1 MRHAQALCGK
11 AEQQITA
18 NQIFN
23 NTRLTNSMLRRIA
36 NILIDNNATTRQDYC
51 ETIAFALNST
61 NSITYPCFCDI
72 ADLLEPIYDFRR
84 IVSQSR
90 DSVVRAGDLD
100 GYEAICLALSDEL

>member
-1 MRHAQALCGK
+1 MRQQ
-11 AEQQITA
+11 QQITA

-36 NILIDNNATTRQDYC
+36 NILIDNDATTRQDYC

-61 NSITYPCFCDI
+61 NSITYPCFCEI
-72 ADLLEPIYDFRR
+72 ADLLESIYDFR
-84 IVSQSR
+84 
-90 DSVVRAGDLD
+90 RAGDLD